1 MMALRWHGRRDVRLD
16 DVAPPPPPGPG
27 QIQVAVRACGICGTD
42 LEEWRE
48 GPVLVPA
55 STPHALSGQQA
66 PVTLGHELAGEVV
79 AAGPG
84 AAARVG
90 DMVAVDGLLS
100 CGQCRECRRG
110 APNRCPHFGQVGLTS
125 DGGLQPLV
133 NVPAAAAIVM
143 PRGTAPEAGA
153 LAETLSVAV
162 RAFHRASLG
171 PGDVVAVVGCGP
183 VGLLAVQ
190 AARAM
195 GASRVTAVE
204 PLASRRSIAIALGA
218 DESIEPREGA
228 DGRLAADVVIECSGR
243 PEAVRAAVHAAA
255 AGGRV
260 ALVGIGKQPARLES
274 LEVVQ
279 QEKSIVGS
287 FSHVCAED
295 FAGALAMISS
305 GAIRW
310 HGMITWVPLARALE
324 DGLLA
329 LDRQPHRYL
338 KIMIAPE
345 AI

>member
-1 MMALRWHGRRDVRLD
+1 MALRWHGRGDVRLD
-16 DVAPPPPPGPG
+16 DVPPPPPPGPG
-27 QIQVAVRACGICGTD
+27 QFQIAVRACGICGTD
-42 LEEWRE
+42 VEEWRE

-55 STPHALSGQQA
+55 AAPHPLSGQQA
-66 PVTLGHELAGEVV
+66 PVTLGHEVAGEVV
-79 AAGPG
+79 AVGLGVTAQ
-84 AAARVG
+84 VG
-90 DMVAVDGLLS
+90 DMVAIDGLLS
-100 CGQCRECRRG
+100 CGQCRDCRRS
-110 APNRCPHFGQVGLTS
+110 APNRCPNFGQVGLTC

-162 RAFHRASLG
+162 RALHRAHLS

-204 PLASRRSIAIALGA
+204 PLTSRRSLAIAFGA
-218 DESIEPREGA
+218 DEAIEPAESPG
-228 DGRLAADVVIECSGR
+228 GRLSADVVVECSGR
-243 PEAVRAAVHAAA
+243 PEAVTAAVHAAG

-260 ALVGIGKQPARLES
+260 ALVGIGKQPSSLES
-274 LEVVQ
+274 LDVVQ

-295 FAGALAMISS
+295 FAGALAMIGS
-305 GAIRW
+305 GAICW
-310 HGMITWVPLARALE
+310 DGVITWVPLARALE

-338 KIMIAPE
+338 KIMITPE
-345 AI
+345 AA